1 MYLVLSVLGSVV
13 CVCVCV
19 CVFVCV
25 CMFRMLIQRKWKLE
39 NRVYVLKKGREDESE
54 T

>member
-1 MYLVLSVLGSVV
+1 MCLVLSVLGSVV
-13 CVCVCV
+13 CVCVC
-19 CVFVCV
+19 VCV

-39 NRVYVLKKGREDESE
+39 NRVHVLKKGREDESE

>member
-1 MYLVLSVLGSVV
+1 MCLVLSVLGAI
-13 CVCVCV
+13 VCV

-25 CMFRMLIQRKWKLE
+25 CVCVFRMLIQREWKLE
-39 NRVYVLKKGREDESE
+39 NRVHVLKKGRGDESE